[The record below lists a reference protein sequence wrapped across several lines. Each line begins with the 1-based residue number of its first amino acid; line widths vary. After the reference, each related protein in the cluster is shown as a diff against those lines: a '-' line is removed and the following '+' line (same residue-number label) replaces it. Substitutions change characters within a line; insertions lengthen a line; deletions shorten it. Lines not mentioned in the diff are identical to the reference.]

1 VATKN
6 EHRDQQVNTDELR
19 RLTEQTARLA
29 AAVVVKSEMTRSE
42 RSMTPSQ

>member
-6 EHRDQQVNTDELR
+6 EHRDQRVNTDELR
-19 RLTEQTARLA
+19 RL
-29 AAVVVKSEMTRSE
+29 AVVVKSEMTRSE